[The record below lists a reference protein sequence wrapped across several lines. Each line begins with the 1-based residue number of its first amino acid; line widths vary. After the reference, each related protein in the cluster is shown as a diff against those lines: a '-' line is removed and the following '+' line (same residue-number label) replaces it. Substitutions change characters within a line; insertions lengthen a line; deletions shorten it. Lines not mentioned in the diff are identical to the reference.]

1 MTIVLPRKP
10 ASRIESRGPAWQCH
24 VCQKGTQLCLPP
36 SRLESHYTD
45 AANNENHISMK
56 LFTGL
61 KKIREFERQQ
71 LPFLKS
77 VVDFDIVIEIG
88 YAQEQGQRLTLKQL
102 FLLNISS
109 RTTVRRKLAK
119 LIERGIIIR
128 RKQAHDHRASVLII
142 SPAALKLLGK
152 YGGTLTSIAMAHF
165 K

>member
-1 MTIVLPRKP
+1 
-10 ASRIESRGPAWQCH
+10 
-24 VCQKGTQLCLPP
+24 
-36 SRLESHYTD
+36 
-45 AANNENHISMK
+45 MK